1 MANSGP
7 SLDWAIS
14 QGANA
19 IESDLHFDNNG
30 NPTHFDHGGICD
42 CICAVDDN
50 HICNTVQTECEGL
63 GASENAITHVQHI
76 ARLRSVAL
84 VFIDSKVDANMGAT
98 LTKAGSA
105 IIPFLDKYL
114 FANGY
119 QGQVIISSAKIDT
132 YNYLRAAATTSKSSP
147 NMARYFFTFDQEADN
162 YAGVMT
168 ILSRFTNNRVYGT
181 GSSSWSH
188 RERIIKAGVAG
199 ERNGEHGMTYIW
211 TLDKKSSMQE
221 YINLGVQGIMTN
233 RVASLKNLT
242 ISMDLKIAQPSDT
255 IPISITPISS
265 KHECDCDYQHD
276 GCVISMPPP
285 KNTACKCTKRLLGC
299 DGSVVPC
306 SNPDSPYCVDPDLSS
321 DTCALGGGNFWVKYT
336 KLRQDYHKIPSLPI
350 SPIPF
355 IGNIHQFDKRQ
366 DVFSRLLMVMAREC
380 QQQQQQQAK
389 GLFCLCNNAKWRARR
404 RLITPSFHDT
414 QLLHNFMLIFNEQSC
429 VFARRLEECISV
441 GDEPKAYDL
450 YPYISTCTLDIIAE
464 SALGKHVEAQSSGGK
479 NKFVEATGR
488 VCGIINHRIR
498 SPWMWPTWIFDRLP
512 IGREQA
518 ERLNILHGV
527 SRKIIEDRLATFNA
541 ENTTSNSEKKTT
553 RRLVFLDSLLAQM
566 NSEQLTLDDIQEEVD
581 TFMFEGHD
589 TTAAAVNFTCYLIGS
604 HPDVQA
610 KLHAEIDDIFSDGQ
624 TIRKGTTVYIFIY
637 GVHHDSNAFPQPER
651 FDPDRFHQSSV
662 TNEERSP
669 FAFVPFSAGSR
680 NCIGQRFA
688 LLEEKVILSTLLR
701 QYSLRATQTI
711 DELQLS
717 FEAIMRPTVP
727 IKLFI
732 EHRKFQ

>member
-1 MANSGP
+1 
-7 SLDWAIS
+7 
-14 QGANA
+14 
-19 IESDLHFDNNG
+19 
-30 NPTHFDHGGICD
+30 
-42 CICAVDDN
+42 
-50 HICNTVQTECEGL
+50 
-63 GASENAITHVQHI
+63 
-76 ARLRSVAL
+76 
-84 VFIDSKVDANMGAT
+84 
-98 LTKAGSA
+98 
-105 IIPFLDKYL
+105 
-114 FANGY
+114 
-119 QGQVIISSAKIDT
+119 
-132 YNYLRAAATTSKSSP
+132 
-147 NMARYFFTFDQEADN
+147 
-162 YAGVMT
+162 
-168 ILSRFTNNRVYGT
+168 
-181 GSSSWSH
+181 
-188 RERIIKAGVAG
+188 
-199 ERNGEHGMTYIW
+199 
-211 TLDKKSSMQE
+211 
-221 YINLGVQGIMTN
+221 
-233 RVASLKNLT
+233 
-242 ISMDLKIAQPSDT
+242 
-255 IPISITPISS
+255 
-265 KHECDCDYQHD
+265 
-276 GCVISMPPP
+276 
-285 KNTACKCTKRLLGC
+285 
-299 DGSVVPC
+299 
-306 SNPDSPYCVDPDLSS
+306 
-321 DTCALGGGNFWVKYT
+321 
-336 KLRQDYHKIPSLPI
+336 
-350 SPIPF
+350 
-355 IGNIHQFDKRQ
+355 
-366 DVFSRLLMVMAREC
+366 MVMAREC